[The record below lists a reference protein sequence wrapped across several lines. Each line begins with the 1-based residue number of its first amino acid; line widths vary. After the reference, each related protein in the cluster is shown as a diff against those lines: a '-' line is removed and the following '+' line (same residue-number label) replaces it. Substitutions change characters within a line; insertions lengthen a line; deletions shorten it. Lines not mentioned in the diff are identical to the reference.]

1 MYIKQ
6 KTRGFAPT
14 STGRCN
20 MKTPTLHE
28 MVTRYEIWA
37 EYVDPA
43 AIIKEKQFKKMS
55 VEEKVRIIES
65 VFGPEKPKEDAAE

>member
-1 MYIKQ
+1 M
-6 KTRGFAPT
+6 
-14 STGRCN
+14 

-28 MVTRYEIWA
+28 MVTRYDIWA

-43 AIIKEKQFKKMS
+43 AVVEEEEFGRMS

-65 VFGPEKPKEDAAE
+65 VFGPEKPEEVTE